1 MWTGT
6 DKDRGKIGVN
16 IVGSKTQNGVVSFE
30 DGDHPEVNT
39 ASKRAYHSSSE
50 DEQPSEPVRK
60 KKVKKDTTSLTHKTM
75 IRERFLNKQKL
86 VQQEEGE
93 ASKTTSAAKVES
105 SQKGKFYE
113 GSSDEDDEDE
123 EEGEQQKTL
132 GKSAKEVM
140 GNFKTFSSVWQD
152 SDEEEEEKTEKQ
164 AKKKSVKPKTGLD
177 SKTESSAPRVSQE
190 SFDITRYD
198 PTVEDQEQFLRS
210 VPSEEDAGQEEVK
223 SKNNKFFEIKTDLK
237 QAFESK
243 KSSSGFSFGF
253 MGATNT
259 EEDPSTSTTGAL
271 SAIKDIY
278 ESDED
283 IKAPVKKR
291 SNISTFGIQ
300 LKGKG
305 VSKTSSSF
313 FFSSEEDPRYEEG
326 VSYFFDHKVDS
337 EELRQKHTENRPVLS
352 DILKK
357 RFRNKQKKS
366 GQGKHGNKKGSTFN
380 GKKGRKFLRKS

>member
-1 MWTGT
+1 M
-6 DKDRGKIGVN
+6 
-16 IVGSKTQNGVVSFE
+16 
-30 DGDHPEVNT
+30 NT
-39 ASKRAYHSSSE
+39 NSKRAYHSSSE
-50 DEQPSEPVRK
+50 DEQPSEPVK
-60 KKVKKDTTSLTHKTM
+60 KKKAKKDTTSVTHKTM
-75 IRERFLNKQKL
+75 IRERFLKKQKL
-86 VQQEEGE
+86 LQEEEGE
-93 ASKTTSAAKVES
+93 APETASSAKVES

-113 GSSDEDDEDE
+113 GSSDEEDDDEDE
-123 EEGEQQKTL
+123 EGEVEQQKSL
-132 GKSAKEVM
+132 GKSAGEVM

-152 SDEEEEEKTEKQ
+152 SDEEEENKTEKR
-164 AKKKSVKPKTGLD
+164 KKSVKPKTGLD
-177 SKTESSAPRVSQE
+177 SKTDSSAPRVPQE

-210 VPSEEDAGQEEVK
+210 GPTEEDAGQEEGK
-223 SKNNKFFEIKTDLK
+223 SKSNKFFEIKTDLK
-237 QAFESK
+237 QAFDSK

-253 MGATNT
+253 MGASTT
-259 EEDPSTSTTGAL
+259 EENPSTSNSSAL
-271 SAIKDIY
+271 DVIADIY

-337 EELRQKHTENRPVLS
+337 EELRQKHSENRPVLS

-366 GQGKHGNKKGSTFN
+366 GQGKHGNKKGRTFN
-380 GKKGRKFLRKS
+380 GKKGRKFHRKS